1 MTRRFLH
8 RLAQIL
14 PTALGALVIVFV
26 LLRIVPGDPAA
37 AMLGVSATPES
48 VQALRAQLGLDRP
61 LWRQFLDY
69 AGGLIRLDLGTS
81 LAFRVPV
88 AQLLAQALG
97 PTLLLALG
105 GTVVSVLIGVPTG
118 VVAALN
124 RGKPVDQLVS
134 VLALVGVS
142 LPVFVWGVVLLVL
155 FTLHWRILPASGLG
169 EGIGGTLK
177 ALVLPSLATGMFL
190 AGLVSRITRSSV
202 LGVLGQDY
210 VRTAWAKGLEP
221 MHVFRR
227 HVLRN
232 ALIPVVT
239 VVGLNMGTL
248 LGGVVVVEGI
258 FARPGLGRLLLD
270 AIYARD
276 YPLIQGIVLVSVL
289 MTILLNQLVDL
300 LYTLLDPRVTA

>member
-8 RLAQIL
+8 RLVQIL
-14 PTALGALVIVFV
+14 PTALGALVLVFV

-48 VQALRAQLGLDRP
+48 VQALRTQLGLDRP

-69 AGGLIRLDLGTS
+69 VGGLIRLDLGTS

-124 RGKPVDQLVS
+124 RGKPIDQLVS
-134 VLALVGVS
+134 VLALVGIS

-155 FTLHWRILPASGLG
+155 FTLHWRVLPASGLG
-169 EGIGGTLK
+169 EGVGGTLK

-300 LYTLLDPRVTA
+300 LYTLLDPRVAA

>member
-1 MTRRFLH
+1 
-8 RLAQIL
+8 
-14 PTALGALVIVFV
+14 
-26 LLRIVPGDPAA
+26 
-37 AMLGVSATPES
+37 
-48 VQALRAQLGLDRP
+48 
-61 LWRQFLDY
+61 
-69 AGGLIRLDLGTS
+69 
-81 LAFRVPV
+81 
-88 AQLLAQALG
+88 
-97 PTLLLALG
+97 
-105 GTVVSVLIGVPTG
+105 
-118 VVAALN
+118 
-124 RGKPVDQLVS
+124 
-134 VLALVGVS
+134 
-142 LPVFVWGVVLLVL
+142 
-155 FTLHWRILPASGLG
+155 
-169 EGIGGTLK
+169 
-177 ALVLPSLATGMFL
+177 MFL

>member
-1 MTRRFLH
+1 M
-8 RLAQIL
+8 
-14 PTALGALVIVFV
+14 
-26 LLRIVPGDPAA
+26 
-37 AMLGVSATPES
+37 
-48 VQALRAQLGLDRP
+48 
-61 LWRQFLDY
+61 
-69 AGGLIRLDLGTS
+69 
-81 LAFRVPV
+81 
-88 AQLLAQALG
+88 
-97 PTLLLALG
+97 
-105 GTVVSVLIGVPTG
+105 LIGVPTG

-134 VLALVGVS
+134 ILALVGVS
-142 LPVFVWGVVLLVL
+142 LPVFVWGVVLLVA
-155 FTLHWRILPASGLG
+155 FTLHWRIFPASGLG

-202 LGVLGQDY
+202 LGVLSQDY

-221 MHVFRR
+221 FHVFRR

-289 MTILLNQLVDL
+289 LTILLNQLVDL
-300 LYTLLDPRVTA
+300 LYTILDPRVTA

>member
-1 MTRRFLH
+1 MTRRLLH
-8 RLAQIL
+8 RLVQIL
-14 PTALGALVIVFV
+14 PTVLGALVIVFV
-26 LLRIVPGDPAA
+26 LLRVVPGDPAA
-37 AMLGVSATPES
+37 AILGVSATPES
-48 VQALRAQLGLDRP
+48 VQTLRAQLGLDRP

-69 AGGLIRLDLGTS
+69 VAGLLRLDLGTS

-88 AQLLAQALG
+88 ARLLAQALG
-97 PTLLLALG
+97 PTLL
-105 GTVVSVLIGVPTG
+105 LIGVPTG

-142 LPVFVWGVVLLVL
+142 LPVFVWGVVLLVV

-177 ALVLPSLATGMFL
+177 ALVLPSVATGMFL

-221 MHVFRR
+221 RHVFRR

-289 MTILLNQLVDL
+289 LTILLNQLVDL

>member
-1 MTRRFLH
+1 MTRRLLH
-8 RLAQIL
+8 RLVQIL
-14 PTALGALVIVFV
+14 PTVLGALVIVFV
-26 LLRIVPGDPAA
+26 LLRVVPGDPAA
-37 AMLGVSATPES
+37 AILGVSATPES

-69 AGGLIRLDLGTS
+69 VAGLLRLDLGTS

-88 AQLLAQALG
+88 ARLLAQALG

-142 LPVFVWGVVLLVL
+142 LPVFVWGVVLLVV

-177 ALVLPSLATGMFL
+177 ALVLPSVATGMFL

-221 MHVFRR
+221 RHVFRR

-289 MTILLNQLVDL
+289 LTILLNQLVDL

>member
-1 MTRRFLH
+1 MTRRLLH
-8 RLAQIL
+8 RLVQIL
-14 PTALGALVIVFV
+14 PTVLGALVIVFV
-26 LLRIVPGDPAA
+26 LLRVVPGDPAA
-37 AMLGVSATPES
+37 AILGVSATPES
-48 VQALRAQLGLDRP
+48 VQTLRAQLGLDRP

-69 AGGLIRLDLGTS
+69 VAGLLRLDLGTS

-88 AQLLAQALG
+88 ARLLAQALG

-142 LPVFVWGVVLLVL
+142 LPVFVWGVVLLVV

-177 ALVLPSLATGMFL
+177 ALVLPSVATGMFL

-221 MHVFRR
+221 RHVFRR

-289 MTILLNQLVDL
+289 LTILLNQLVDL

>member
-142 LPVFVWGVVLLVL
+142 LPVFVWGVVLLML

>member
-1 MTRRFLH
+1 MARRLL
-8 RLAQIL
+8 RRIVQIL
-14 PTALGALVIVFV
+14 PTVLGAVVIAFV
-26 LLRIVPGDPAA
+26 LLRVVPGDPAA

-61 LWRQFLDY
+61 LWRQFLEY
-69 AGGLIRLDLGTS
+69 LGGLVRLDLGTS
-81 LAFRVPV
+81 LAFRTPV
-88 AQLLAQALG
+88 AHLLAQALG

-134 VLALVGVS
+134 ILALVGVS
-142 LPVFVWGVVLLVL
+142 LPVFVWGVVLLVA
-155 FTLHWRILPASGLG
+155 FTLHWRIFPASGLG

-202 LGVLGQDY
+202 LGVLSQDY

-221 MHVFRR
+221 FHVFRR

-289 MTILLNQLVDL
+289 LTILLNQLVDL
-300 LYTLLDPRVTA
+300 LYTILDPRVTA

>member
-169 EGIGGTLK
+169 DGIGGTLK